1 MFKRIFQTLILS
13 IIAGLCRGQD
23 CGYPTT
29 DDLED
34 VIKQA
39 IPSSDSSTT
48 PTVNVISFNPACL
61 AFSEQKGLYRSLSV
75 IVEYTCSGNVNCR
88 TDTVVE
94 QFESQCNAGVWSKSL
109 FNSTDGVRSVTT
121 NASMSTITKED
132 CAFCLSLDIASRLS
146 LTTNDIHHCVG

>member
-1 MFKRIFQTLILS
+1 M
-13 IIAGLCRGQD
+13 
-23 CGYPTT
+23 
-29 DDLED
+29 
-34 VIKQA
+34 
-39 IPSSDSSTT
+39 T

-94 QFESQCNAGVWSKSL
+94 QFESQCNAGVWSNSL